1 MLTDFK
7 TVRAAVALPHFDAT
21 GSANLAG
28 AGKEGPKI
36 CDKCMVGI
44 FYN

>member
-7 TVRAAVALPHFDAT
+7 TVKVAVTFSHFDAT
-21 GSANLAG
+21 ASAKLAG
-28 AGKEGPKI
+28 AGKEGLS